1 MLEQLH
7 AILVVGFLL
16 ELQIATIS
24 HELVEFLRLAL
35 AEVFEGHLE
44 LFLLDIQVL
53 LILVFARQTLP
64 RE

>member
-7 AILVVGFLL
+7 AILVVWLL
-16 ELQIATIS
+16 FELQIATIS

-35 AEVFEGHLE
+35 AEVFERNLE

-53 LILVFARQTLP
+53 FILILSR
-64 RE
+64 

>member
-1 MLEQLH
+1 MLEKLH
-7 AILVVGFLL
+7 AILVVWFLF

-35 AEVFEGHLE
+35 AEVFERNLQ

-53 LILVFARQTLP
+53 LILILSR
-64 RE
+64 